1 MRVNRTLL
9 YTGVFVAAIGAAL
22 LAADLGQPSAGA
34 LIEVLGLW
42 PLAVIALGVGLVL
55 RRTPLGLVSGVLAAA
70 VPGLVLGGALALS
83 PRLAVERGYWHE
95 VRSAFEHSGLP
106 DVRPDIDFDTLHLD
120 HIGGPT

>member
-22 LAADLGQPSAGA
+22 LAADLWQPSAGA

-70 VPGLVLGGALALS
+70 VPGLVLGGVIALS
-83 PRLAVERGYWHE
+83 PRLTVDRGYWYE
-95 VRSAFEHSGLP
+95 LRSAVEHPGLP
-106 DVRPDIDFDTLHLD
+106 DVRPHIDFDNLQFD
-120 HIGGPT
+120 HIGGLR